1 MTDADERKK
10 TVTKDGVTAESVD
23 YECAVCKGEMCNG
36 EGAQVLSGGST
47 KHALMGL
54 VVTSAATTFLL

>member
-10 TVTKDGVTAESVD
+10 TVTKDGSTAVAE

-47 KHALMGL
+47 KHALVGL